1 MGNLNLSPTAGLTF
15 SSDVFQMTVNPTY
28 SFGMV
33 TNSLK
38 MQKNRYT
45 HTYGFS
51 ADASLYLPFGLELSS
66 DVNFSNTAGYSSG
79 FNAREWLWNAELS
92 YSVLRD
98 KSLTFS
104 VKAYDILGQ
113 NKNVARSVSANT
125 IVDSRYND
133 LTRYVMVGVTWKF
146 NTLKK
151 KKQEGDMPFG
161 DMPPGPPPGDRGGHH
176 GPPPGHGGGRPP
188 F

>member
-1 MGNLNLSPTAGLTF
+1 M
-15 SSDVFQMTVNPTY
+15 
-28 SFGMV
+28 
-33 TNSLK
+33 
-38 MQKNRYT
+38 
-45 HTYGFS
+45 
-51 ADASLYLPFGLELSS
+51 
-66 DVNFSNTAGYSSG
+66 
-79 FNAREWLWNAELS
+79 
-92 YSVLRD
+92 LRD

-104 VKAYDILGQ
+104 VRAYDILGQ

-161 DMPPGPPPGDRGGHH
+161 DMPPGPPPGDRGGHP